1 MVFALCLEL
10 NWFLTNRL
18 VNEVEKSRKLNRQT
32 AAVFLD
38 LEKAYDMLWREGTLA
53 ELQSLGVKGQMYNY
67 ILDFLSDRT
76 FQVRVGDT
84 ISDRYTQETGTPQG
98 AVLSPTIF
106 NVLIN
111 KATKALQNANTLQ

>member
-1 MVFALCLEL
+1 
-10 NWFLTNRL
+10 
-18 VNEVEKSRKLNRQT
+18 
-32 AAVFLD
+32 
-38 LEKAYDMLWREGTLA
+38 MLWREGTLA